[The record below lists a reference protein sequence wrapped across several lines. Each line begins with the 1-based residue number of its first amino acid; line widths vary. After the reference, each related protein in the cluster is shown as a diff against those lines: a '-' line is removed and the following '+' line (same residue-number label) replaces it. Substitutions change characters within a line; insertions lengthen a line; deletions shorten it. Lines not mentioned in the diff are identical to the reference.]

1 MSNLISL
8 IIVGLFVSRVSRLLV
23 KEDAP
28 YRIARRFRELFGLH
42 IDKQFE
48 YFDSGEVEEEEI
60 VVVKNKSPLFR
71 TYADA
76 LQCTKCTSVWVAAVA
91 SAVFL
96 PADPKSWLLQT
107 FALSAISIIVD
118 GYL

>member
-8 IIVGLFVSRVSRLLV
+8 VIVGLFVARISRLLV

-28 YRIARRFRELFGLH
+28 YGLARRFRELFGLYATH
-42 IDKQFE
+42 GGGGE
-48 YFDSGEVEEEEI
+48 YDDEDD
-60 VVVKNKSPLFR
+60 VVLVRNKSPLFH